1 MIIKKQG
8 LLLFTQSSVL
18 VLHKNVHQLSSSTTM
33 RHTTALHDSIQLLGL
48 LNYGRVTLA
57 RSSHLRNQ
65 LCPHGSAVL
74 IDTALLK
81 LHVNIV
87 LIDGNELK

>member
-33 RHTTALHDSIQLLGL
+33 SHTTALHDSIQFLGL
-48 LNYGRVTLA
+48 LNDSRVTLA

-65 LCPHGSAVL
+65 LSPHGIAVL
-74 IDTALLK
+74 VDTALFK
-81 LHVNIV
+81 LQINIGLV
-87 LIDGNELK
+87 EK